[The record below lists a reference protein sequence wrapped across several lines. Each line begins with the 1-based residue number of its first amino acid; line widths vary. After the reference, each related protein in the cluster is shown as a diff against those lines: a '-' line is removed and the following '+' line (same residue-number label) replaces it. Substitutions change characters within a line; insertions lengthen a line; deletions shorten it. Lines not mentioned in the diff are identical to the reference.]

1 MNKEITDIQKKLDG
15 KNIEQQ
21 EAIKAPMETNI
32 LISAGAGSGKTKTL
46 STRVAVLIEKG
57 LIEPSELLV
66 LTFTDNAAH
75 EMKERIIAEI
85 KDDEKGKDT
94 NKADQMYSAH
104 IQTFDSF
111 ASYLVKRYSSKL
123 GIGDNVLNA
132 PENIIDAKKNSLLEE
147 VFKEYYSS
155 EEKRKRITKSLLK
168 FCLRSDNDFKQ
179 IVAGVHE
186 SLDKL
191 TPNGKK
197 DFIQNYDEKYL
208 SEDFFKSCL
217 DQFVNESKKTIE
229 RYIYKLF
236 VKTKFK
242 KFYEDDEDYH
252 LNDIETLFKS
262 NYKIIFNQDVKKID
276 FQLDSEED
284 DLLLPI
290 YEGMKNLLSYDS
302 YDFVLHVKNFF
313 ADNKELEGLDKSR
326 KKNISLVLFKEFCKE
341 NFFTYC
347 SSFSDT
353 LEEEWNKFIS
363 FKDDIH
369 LILDIIQE
377 VDKRLFEYK
386 KMNNFFTFQDV
397 QSLALE
403 LLSSPKY
410 KDVAEEV
417 RTRFKYIMVDEYQDT
432 NDFQEEFINSLL
444 EKNEK
449 GETSHIFCVG
459 DAKQS
464 IYAFRNSNV
473 QLFRNRQNEYL
484 LGPDEKQKVI
494 AMNKNYRS
502 AQRLLNDINY
512 IFKNYMTLSH
522 GSISYLDEMEQLKY
536 DTKVDLYGKTP
547 YTHFGIKRIVSKSG
561 INDDYKEEYGSKSA
575 YCKEWE
581 ARAIIQDIQDKI
593 DSKFEVYDCSL
604 KESKKTRPCKYSDFA
619 ILTRSKSGFELY
631 QSLFNHANIPLNVS
645 IENDLRSID
654 SIIVLQSIVKL
665 IDAINKNASD
675 NEKAHYFVSIARS
688 YAYEYSDQK
697 IYDLLNYDCTKKKYE
712 AKKVDLSFIKEDPL
726 WISIES
732 FVKEYKNSSFSD
744 IFLAIINR
752 FHIIENLNKV
762 GNVEDNVAKIESI
775 YSMVLAKEESG
786 EGLSDFVE
794 LLENLDKYSLDLSD
808 SSVYQC
814 ANAVDMMSIHASK
827 GLERKIVYMPYSY
840 NNIGKMSNPSN
851 EPYLFDRRFGI
862 LLPNLVLP
870 EGKAEEG
877 VYNLPYRFAF
887 NAPSENG
894 TEHDEHVR
902 LFYVALT
909 RAGNALYIVG
919 DTLKSE
925 ESDIKAETLY
935 GMLNYCPHYPLFDE
949 NYISKAIKGGLLN
962 KDAVDFLNTLIDK
975 VKNISSTLETNDLSA
990 DHSDLNNEF
999 YKEFYVDYLKK
1010 ILDERIN
1017 DIFNVLLEKY
1027 VSKYLKGSY
1036 DVLEMET
1043 LKEICEYLNN
1053 SKLDSSLDGTEEEA
1067 EEKPNVNRKNKDEAL
1082 IAFGKSLRKAVLAE
1096 NKDKK
1101 VGWEELGYKGEKTVK
1116 RSNFIRSVV
1125 SCFAKYKDNCE
1136 TLFRTSYKTSD
1147 YEDEC
1152 YSLDVSFEKTTSVD
1166 RDEEG
1171 KKTVRRIGIVSF
1183 DGEIPFKERIK
1194 ARASKKK
1201 SIKDEENEGEL
1212 QNKMS
1217 FGIKLHRLLELLDF
1231 KNPDLSYI
1239 QNPKE
1244 KEIIQKLLDTPLM
1257 KEALAADEVYSE
1269 YGFFDEVNRTTGFI
1283 DLMFVKGGHY
1293 TIVDYKTKN
1302 IEDEAY
1308 VDQLR
1313 TYQRNIKDRFDLEDS
1328 DISLYLLSIID
1339 GESKEIPTT
1348 EIWQA

>member
-1 MNKEITDIQKKLDG
+1 MIKEITDIEEKLKG

-21 EAIKAPMETNI
+21 EAIKAPMDTNI

-75 EMKERIIAEI
+75 EMKERIISEI
-85 KDDEKGKDT
+85 KKDEEKSTIK
-94 NKADQMYSAH
+94 KADQMYSAH

-111 ASYLVKRYSSKL
+111 ASYLVKRYSSRL

-132 PENIIDAKKNSLLEE
+132 PQNIIDAKKNSLLEE
-147 VFKEYYSS
+147 VFNEYYSS
-155 EEKRKRITKSLLK
+155 EEKRARITKSLIK
-168 FCLRSDNDFKQ
+168 FCLKSDSDFKQ
-179 IVAGVHE
+179 IVAGVYE

-191 TPNGKK
+191 TPSGKK
-197 DFIQNYDEKYL
+197 DFIRNYDEKYL

-217 DQFVNESKKTIE
+217 DQFVKESKKTIE
-229 RYIYKLF
+229 KYIYKLF
-236 VKTKFK
+236 VKTKFR

-262 NYKIIFNQDVKKID
+262 NYKIIFNQDIQKID

-284 DLLLPI
+284 ELLLPI
-290 YEGMKNLLSYDS
+290 YEGMKKLLTYDS
-302 YDFVLHVKNFF
+302 YDFILHVKNFF
-313 ADNKELEGLDKSR
+313 AENKELEGLDKSK
-326 KKNISLVLFKEFCKE
+326 KKNLSLAPFKEFCRD

-353 LEEEWNKFIS
+353 FEEEWNKFIS

-369 LILDIIQE
+369 LILDIIQD

-403 LLSSPKY
+403 LLTAPEY

-444 EKNEK
+444 EKNEN
-449 GETSHIFCVG
+449 GEASHIFCVG

-484 LGPDEKQKVI
+484 LGPDDKQKVI

-502 AQRLLNDINY
+502 AERLLNDINY

-536 DTKVDLYGKTP
+536 DTKVDLYGKKP
-547 YTHFGIKRIVSKSG
+547 YENFGIKRIVSKSG

-593 DSKFEVYDCSL
+593 ESKFEVYDCSC
-604 KESKKTRPCKYSDFA
+604 EETIRPCRYSDFA

-631 QSLFNHANIPLNVS
+631 QSLFNQANIPLNVS
-645 IENDLRSID
+645 IESDLRSVD

-688 YAYEYSDQK
+688 YAFEYNDQE
-697 IYDLLNYDCTKKKYE
+697 IYDLLNYDCTKGKSE

-726 WISIES
+726 WINIES
-732 FVKEYKNSSFSD
+732 FVKEYKYSSFSD

-762 GNVEDNVAKIESI
+762 GNVEDNIAKIESI

-827 GLERKIVYMPYSY
+827 GLERKIVYMPYSF
-840 NNIGKMSNPSN
+840 NNIGKMTNPSN

-862 LLPNLVLP
+862 LLPNLILP
-870 EGKAEEG
+870 EGKREEG
-877 VYNLPYRFAF
+877 IYNLPYRFAF

-909 RAGNALYIVG
+909 RAGNSLYIVG

-935 GMLNYCPHYPLFDE
+935 GMLNYCPHYPQFDE
-949 NYISKAIKGGLLN
+949 KYMSKVIENGLLE
-962 KDAVDFLNTLIDK
+962 KDAVDFLNSLIDR
-975 VKNISSTLETNDLSA
+975 VKNISSSIETNDLTVDQSN
-990 DHSDLNNEF
+990 LNNEF
-999 YKEFYVDYLKK
+999 YQEFYVDYLKR

-1043 LKEICEYLNN
+1043 LKEICEFINN
-1053 SKLDSSLDGTEEEA
+1053 SALDSSMDENEEDDG
-1067 EEKPNVNRKNKDEAL
+1067 EKPQIKLKNKDEVL

-1096 NKDKK
+1096 KKDKK
-1101 VGWEELGYKGEKTVK
+1101 IGWEELGYKNEKTVK
-1116 RSNFIRSVV
+1116 RANFIRNVV

-1136 TLFRTSYKTSD
+1136 TLFRTSYKTSE
-1147 YEDEC
+1147 YEDEF
-1152 YSLDVSFEKTTSVD
+1152 YSLDVPFEEVTVVD
-1166 RDEEG
+1166 RNEEG
-1171 KKTVRRIGIVSF
+1171 SKTVRRIRIVSF
-1183 DGEIPFKERIK
+1183 DKEIPFKERIK

-1201 SIKDEENEGEL
+1201 SIKDEENEGEI

-1239 QNPKE
+1239 QDSKE
-1244 KEIIQKLLDTPLM
+1244 KAIIQKLLETPLM

-1283 DLMFVKGGHY
+1283 DLMFVKDGHY

-1313 TYQRNIKDRFDLEDS
+1313 AYQRNIKDRFDLEDS

-1339 GESKEIPTT
+1339 GESKEIPTS